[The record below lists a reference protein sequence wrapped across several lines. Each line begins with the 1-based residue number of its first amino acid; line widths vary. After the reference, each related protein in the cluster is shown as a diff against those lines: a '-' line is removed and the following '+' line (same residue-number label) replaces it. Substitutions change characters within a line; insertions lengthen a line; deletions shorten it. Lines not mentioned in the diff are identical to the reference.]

1 MYAAVVWSPGLVSV
15 GDSSVGEF
23 DGQEI
28 LTVSGVFFDF
38 RDDLTPVQSFPNYF
52 FVLSMKHAAGATA
65 SEI

>member
-15 GDSSVGEF
+15 GDSSVGEY

-38 RDDLTPVQSFPNYF
+38 RDDLTPVQSLVFAQNEARS
-52 FVLSMKHAAGATA
+52 LGDC
-65 SEI
+65 I